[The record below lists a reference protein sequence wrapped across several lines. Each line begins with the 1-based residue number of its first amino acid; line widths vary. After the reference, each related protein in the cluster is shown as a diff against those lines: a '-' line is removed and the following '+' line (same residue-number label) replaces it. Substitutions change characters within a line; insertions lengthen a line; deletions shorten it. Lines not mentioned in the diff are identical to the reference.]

1 MGDVKKPRKQFS
13 SPRNP
18 WKSEDLSQELYLVG
32 TYGLRN
38 KRELWKAKTELSRV
52 RKQARELLAAP
63 AEVRVRQEAKLLKY
77 LNRIGVLGESATP
90 DDILGLSIE
99 NFLDRRLQ
107 TVVWKKGLARTP
119 FQARQMI
126 THGHIVI
133 ADRRITIPGYT
144 VKNVEDLEIK
154 LRSGST
160 MVVMPAGQK
169 PAEEQPAEA
178 ASAA

>member
-18 WKSEDLSQELYLVG
+18 WKSDDLSQELYLVG

-38 KRELWKAKTELSRV
+38 KKELWKAKTELSRV

-63 AEVRVRQEAKLLKY
+63 ADVRARQEAKLLRY
-77 LNRIGVLGESATP
+77 LNRIGVLGEAATP

-99 NFLDRRLQ
+99 NFLDRRFQ
-107 TVVWKKGLARTP
+107 TLVWKKGLARTP

-126 THGHIVI
+126 THGHII
-133 ADRRITIPGYT
+133 IGERRVTIPGYT
-144 VKNVEDLEIK
+144 VKNSEDLEIR
-154 LRSGST
+154 LRQGSS
-160 MVVMPAGQK
+160 MAVVQVEK
-169 PAEEQPAEA
+169 PAEKPEA

>member
-1 MGDVKKPRKQFS
+1 MGDVKKPRKQYS

-18 WKSEDLSQELYLVG
+18 WKREDLSQELYLVG

-63 AEVRVRQEAKLLKY
+63 AEVRAKQEAKLLKY
-77 LNRIGVLGESATP
+77 LNRIGVLGEASTP

-107 TVVWKKGLARTP
+107 TVVWKKGLARSP

-144 VKNVEDLEIK
+144 VKNVEDLEIR

-160 MVVMPAGQK
+160 MAVVPAGE
-169 PAEEQPAEA
+169 PVEEKPAEA

>member
-63 AEVRVRQEAKLLKY
+63 AEVRAKQEAKLLKY
-77 LNRIGVLGESATP
+77 LNRIGVLGETATP

-133 ADRRITIPGYT
+133 SDRRVTIPGYT
-144 VKNVEDLEIK
+144 VKGNEDLEIR
-154 LRSGST
+154 LRPGST
-160 MVVMPAGQK
+160 MTVV
-169 PAEEQPAEA
+169 PAEQGPAQEQAGA
-178 ASAA
+178 AAA

>member
-1 MGDVKKPRKQFS
+1 MGDVKTPRKRFS
-13 SPRNP
+13 SPKNP

-38 KRELWKAKTELSRV
+38 KRELWRAKTELSRI

-63 AEVRVRQEAKLLKY
+63 AEVRAQQEAKLLKY
-77 LNRIGVLGESATP
+77 LHRIGVVRETATP

-99 NFLDRRLQ
+99 NLLDRRLQ
-107 TVVWKKGLARTP
+107 TVVWKKGLAKTP

-133 ADRRITIPGYT
+133 GDRRVTIPSYI
-144 VKNVEDLEIK
+144 VKSGEDLEIR
-154 LRSGST
+154 LRAGST
-160 MVVMPAGQK
+160 MAITPAEK
-169 PAEEQPAEA
+169 PAEAP
-178 ASAA
+178 SAA